1 MIVARQFTAWMIP
14 GEDPSRRVRCDGLLS
29 SAQPWWFRLGVPM
42 NIWRRYRQAQPFIPF
57 PHGTDFFSGGIPG
70 NKLPGYDHLVPP
82 GQRPP
87 TAFHELYG
95 FENSLPDVASRSFR
109 RRGEVGRTTTSTR
122 TIYLGPHRAARA
134 ARLD

>member
-1 MIVARQFTAWMIP
+1 MLSQPYLTLALTFPHW
-14 GEDPSRRVRCDGLLS
+14 PSLLTNATLCSIASVPAIDSMFLFIRADSIAASAALLS
-29 SAQPWWFRLGVPM
+29 AHV
-42 NIWRRYRQAQPFIPF
+42 I
-57 PHGTDFFSGGIPG
+57 
-70 NKLPGYDHLVPP
+70 YDHLVPP

-122 TIYLGPHRAARA
+122 TIYLGPH
-134 ARLD
+134 